1 MYTALNN
8 IIITQTE
15 NSDVGYV
22 CLWSLKNSSYPQVV
36 NETHSGA
43 TCLSFHRNH
52 SHVYAI
58 GLRDGS
64 LAVYNMSVLTDE
76 PQYITDFNAKHKGC
90 VRQVQ
95 ILFFLII
102 IINYSNK
109 KEKIYL

>member
-1 MYTALNN
+1 MYTALKN

-15 NSDVGYV
+15 SSDVGYV

-36 NETHSGA
+36 NQTHSGA

-52 SHVYAI
+52 SHVYVI

-64 LAVYNMSVLTDE
+64 LAVYNMSLLIDE
-76 PQYITDFNAKHKGC
+76 PQYITDLSAKHIGC

-95 ILFFLII
+95 MFLFI
-102 IINYSNK
+102 IINYST
-109 KEKIYL
+109 